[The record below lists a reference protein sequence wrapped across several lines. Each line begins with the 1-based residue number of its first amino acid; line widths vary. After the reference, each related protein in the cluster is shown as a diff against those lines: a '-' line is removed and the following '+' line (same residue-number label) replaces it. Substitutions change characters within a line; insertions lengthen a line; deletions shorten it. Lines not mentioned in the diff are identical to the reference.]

1 MTQKLGEVKELTAYD
16 GKAQKFVA
24 VSKNAYVTCGAD
36 GKPIFD
42 RGEIEI
48 AKLFGFEFP
57 DMETRVSIGPWR
69 CWDITGDIS
78 ADHKV
83 IFIDIYSV
91 RCPSTKHD
99 YITDLITNAHR
110 ILDGKKL
117 TPEQSFKE

>member
-16 GKAQKFVA
+16 GSEQKFVS
-24 VSKNAYVTCGAD
+24 VSKNAFVTCGAD
-36 GKPIFD
+36 GTPLFD

-48 AKLFGFEFP
+48 AKLFGLEFP

-69 CWDITGDIS
+69 CYDITGDIS
-78 ADHKV
+78 EDKKV

-91 RCPSTKHD
+91 RCPSPKSD

-110 ILDGKKL
+110 VLDGKKL
-117 TPEQSFKE
+117 TPEQKFKE